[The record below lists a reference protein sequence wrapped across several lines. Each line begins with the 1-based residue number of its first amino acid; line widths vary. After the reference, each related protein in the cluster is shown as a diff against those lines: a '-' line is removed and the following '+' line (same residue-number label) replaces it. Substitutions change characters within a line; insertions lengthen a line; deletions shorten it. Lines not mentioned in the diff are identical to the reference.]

1 MTGTAAR
8 PPNVMEMNKSIN
20 LTRLERKIVEVI
32 QQEGKGDEKNVD
44 WSSIAEKERVSLPY
58 LLSRVEWLRQNGV
71 I

>member
-8 PPNVMEMNKSIN
+8 PQNVMEMNKSIN
-20 LTRLERKIVEVI
+20 LTRLERKIVEII

-44 WSSIAEKERVSLPY
+44 WNSIAEKEQVSLPY